1 MSPATDSAAGLVL
14 VERRERAAFVTLN
27 RPDAA
32 NALSKGLVSALEAVF
47 SELAALI
54 KKGDDL
60 RAVVLTGTGKVF
72 SAGAD
77 LKERRA
83 MTLEQT
89 WGFLDELNRLMN
101 AVSAF
106 PRPVVAAI
114 NGAAFGGGLE
124 LALAC
129 DLRIAA
135 DIAEIGLTEVRLGVI
150 PGAGG
155 TQRLARVASVAV
167 AKELILTGMRVRAQR
182 AYALGIVADVVPAAN
197 LVDIAAKLAEEIA
210 AAGPLAVAAAKRAI
224 DGGFALP
231 LADAL
236 ALEATCYEEVLA
248 SDDRNEG
255 LAAFAEKRLP
265 TFKGR

>member
-1 MSPATDSAAGLVL
+1 MTTATNAPTGLVL
-14 VERRERAAFVTLN
+14 VERRGPAAFVTLN

-32 NALSKGLVSALEAVF
+32 NALSKGLVSGLESVFKELGALVR
-47 SELAALI
+47 
-54 KKGDDL
+54 KGDDL
-60 RAVVLTGTGKVF
+60 RVVVVTGTGKAF

-101 AVSAF
+101 LVADF

-129 DLRIAA
+129 DIRIAA
-135 DIAEIGLTEVRLGVI
+135 DTAELGLTEVRLGII

-155 TQRLARVASVAV
+155 TQRLARIASVAA
-167 AKELILTGMRVRAQR
+167 AKELILTGRRVRAQR
-182 AYALGIVADVVPAAN
+182 AYALGIVSDVVPADDLAAA
-197 LVDIAAKLAEEIA
+197 AAKLADEIA
-210 AAGPLAVAAAKRAI
+210 AAGPLALGAAKHAI
-224 DGGFALP
+224 DGGAALP
-231 LADAL
+231 LADGL
-236 ALEATCYEEVLA
+236 ALEAACYEEVLA

-255 LAAFAEKRLP
+255 LAAFAEKRP
-265 TFKGR
+265 PVFRGK

>member
-1 MSPATDSAAGLVL
+1 DDAGLVL
-14 VERRERAAFVTLN
+14 VERRGRAAFVTLN
-27 RPDAA
+27 RPEAA
-32 NALSKGLVSALEAVF
+32 NALSKGLVSALEATF
-47 SELAALI
+47 RELHGLI
-54 KKGDDL
+54 QQGDDL
-60 RAVVLTGTGKVF
+60 GVVVVRGTGKAF

-101 AVSAF
+101 LVAAF
-106 PRPVVAAI
+106 PRPGVAAL

-129 DLRIAA
+129 DIRIAA
-135 DIAEIGLTEVRLGVI
+135 DTAEIGLTEVRLGII

-155 TQRLARVASVAV
+155 TQRLTRIASVAS
-167 AKELILTGMRVRAQR
+167 AKELILPGRRVRAQR
-182 AYALGIVADVVPAAN
+182 AYALGIVSDVVPAEN
-197 LVDIAAKLAEEIA
+197 LGDAAQKLADEVA
-210 AAGPLAVAAAKRAI
+210 AAGRLAVAAAKRAI
-224 DGGFALP
+224 DEGAALP

-236 ALEATCYEEVLA
+236 AVEAVCYQEVLA

-255 LAAFAEKRLP
+255 LAAFAEKRP
-265 TFKGR
+265 PVFKGR

>member
-1 MSPATDSAAGLVL
+1 MPTATDAGASLVL

-32 NALSKGLVSALEAVF
+32 NALSKELVSGLEAVF
-47 SELAALI
+47 KELGALVR
-54 KKGDDL
+54 KGDDL
-60 RAVVLTGTGKVF
+60 RVVVVTGTGKAF

-89 WGFLDELNRLMN
+89 WGFLDELNRLMTLV
-101 AVSAF
+101 ADF

-129 DLRIAA
+129 DIRVAA
-135 DIAEIGLTEVRLGVI
+135 DTAELGLTEVRLGII

-155 TQRLARVASVAV
+155 TQRLARVASVAA
-167 AKELILTGMRVRAQR
+167 AKELILTGRRVRAQR
-182 AYALGIVADVVPAAN
+182 AYALGLVSDVVPAESLAEA
-197 LVDIAAKLAEEIA
+197 AAKLADEIA
-210 AAGPLAVAAAKRAI
+210 AAGPLALAAAKRAI
-224 DGGFALP
+224 DGGAALP
-231 LADAL
+231 LAEGL

-255 LAAFAEKRLP
+255 LAAFAEKRP
-265 TFKGR
+265 PVFKGK